1 MAGNFQKVERLK
13 SKLRLALTGVSG
25 SGKTLGGLY
34 IAYGMTGDWNK
45 IALIDTEHE
54 RARLYA
60 NRPDLGTGEFLYC
73 PMSPPYSPDR
83 YKALVKEAADIVGP
97 DGIVIVDSFSHAW
110 NNEGGV
116 LDVKD
121 KIASRQGQTSYTAW
135 NEAGKLQNSLVNTIL
150 AVDCHTIVTMR
161 SKMDYVMEA
170 DDRGKQKPVK
180 VGLAPVQR
188 EDTEY
193 EFDIVLDI
201 ARNHI
206 ATASKDVTFLDTYG
220 DVINIELGQKLKT
233 WLETGAD
240 PMPKKPAET
249 PSQTAVATSKHN
261 KKQPAPSVDTTDL
274 KQQSP
279 PPAQI
284 LSEQEMT
291 DMANQCIGEAKIA
304 TIRNEIKRIGI
315 SEEAVCGRYKVEQLA
330 DITEGL
336 YPSVMNALL
345 KSKTKG
351 AAQ

>member
-1 MAGNFQKVERLK
+1 MSSNFQKVERLK

-34 IAYGMTGDWNK
+34 IAFGMTGDWNK

-60 NRPDLGTGEFLYC
+60 NRTDLNTGEFLYC
-73 PMSPPYSPDR
+73 PMDPPYSAER
-83 YKALVKEAADIVGP
+83 YKSLVKEAADIVGP
-97 DGIVIVDSFSHAW
+97 DGVVIVDSFSHAW

-121 KIASRQGQTSYTAW
+121 KIASRQGMNSYTAW
-135 NEAGKLQNSLVNTIL
+135 NEAGKLQNNLVNTIL

-161 SKMDYVMEA
+161 SKMDYVMEQ

-188 EDTEY
+188 DDTEY

-220 DVINIELGQKLKT
+220 DIINIELGQKLKT
-233 WLETGAD
+233 WLDNGLEPA
-240 PMPKKPAET
+240 PKKPAKAEKPKT
-249 PSQTAVATSKHN
+249 TT
-261 KKQPAPSVDTTDL
+261 PAPTPAA
-274 KQQSP
+274 QP
-279 PPAQI
+279 PKTAPTPEQMAEVAHQKI
-284 LSEQEMT
+284 NDVKLS
-291 DMANQCIGEAKIA
+291 
-304 TIRNEIKRIGI
+304 TIRKELDRTGVQESAICKRYGFVKLEDCTEELFIK
-315 SEEAVCGRYKVEQLA
+315 
-330 DITEGL
+330 
-336 YPSVMNALL
+336 VMSAL
-345 KSKTKG
+345 KKTPDKG
-351 AAQ
+351 AEK